1 MVWNINDAEL
11 FNPEHLTVKHMYD
24 NKHATVVWFGFVKG
38 QELREHETTSAGI
51 VQVLR
56 GKVQLVTAD
65 AQILDAG
72 QTALLQ
78 SSERHSVTALED
90 TVLQVILVPHPR
102 YHSLS
107 DELEISSPS

>member
-1 MVWNINDAEL
+1 MVWNMNDPEL

-24 NKHATVVWFGFVKG
+24 NKHATVVWFGFCQG
-38 QELREHETTSAGI
+38 QELREHETTSAGV

-65 AQILDAG
+65 TQVLEAG

-90 TVLQVILVPHPR
+90 SVLQVILVPHPR

-107 DELEISSPS
+107 DELEFSSPS